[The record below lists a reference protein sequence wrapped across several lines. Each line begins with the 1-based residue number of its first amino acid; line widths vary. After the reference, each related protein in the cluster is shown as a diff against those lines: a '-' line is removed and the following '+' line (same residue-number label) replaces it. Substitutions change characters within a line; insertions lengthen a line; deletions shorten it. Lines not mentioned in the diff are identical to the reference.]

1 MKKLLSILLMIFST
15 SLIFGQDTTKSIIL
29 SDIEITGVRTD
40 TKTPISQKTLTKED
54 ISKTYQGQEM
64 SFILDKTPSIIS
76 QTDGGQPNGYTTF
89 RLRGIDQTR
98 INMTLNGVPLNEPED
113 QGVYFSNY
121 PNFATNIKSMQIQR
135 GVGTSANGT
144 SSYGGSI
151 NFEGNSGIDKET
163 SAQIGYGSFNTQRM
177 NVSHSTG
184 INNKF
189 AMFSNLSVYQSDGYK
204 YNSGGSGY
212 SAFVSGGYY
221 GEKNVVKFT
230 GFSGRSM
237 NQMAW
242 FAVSEDDIN
251 KDPRINYNPK
261 GENDDF
267 RQSFAQLQYVR
278 SINKN
283 STLTTTG
290 YYNRLD
296 GNWGIF
302 EYDTVYNP
310 VNLVTFGLSSNF
322 YGIMTN
328 YHLELNKLTINVGLH
343 ANSYNRTHSS
353 PKVLNEYLIYDTLN
367 NPYRNTGYKTDY
379 SAYTKI
385 GYNIGKFTLFCDLQV
400 RNVGF
405 TYRGDT
411 TIKPLNWTFFNPKGG
426 VTYNHSNK
434 VNYYLSVGQSHREPT
449 RTDMFGGKDNLSNL
463 NIITPEQVIDYEL
476 GSNIKNK
483 RLSLQ
488 YNLYYMD
495 FKNEITL
502 LGALGSNGLPLMTS
516 VRKSFRS
523 GIETD
528 LRLEVFKGVFITNSS
543 NYSYNRIQNNG
554 KEYQP
559 LYTPNLVVNQGFE
572 YINKGFI
579 FGVLAKYHSESYINS
594 ANTLTTP
601 SFAILN
607 ANIGYTYKNYNIS
620 IQGIN
625 LTNKKYYTSGVEGP
639 NGTRQFFVNAP
650 LSGYVTLK
658 ATF

>member
-1 MKKLLSILLMIFST
+1 MKKLLSILLVLLST

-121 PNFATNIKSMQIQR
+121 PNFATNIKSMQVQR

-151 NFEGNSGIDKET
+151 NFEGNSGINKET

-189 AMFSNLSVYQSDGYK
+189 AMFSNLSIYQSDGYK

-221 GEKNVVKFT
+221 GEKNVIKFT
-230 GFSGRSM
+230 GFTGRSM

-242 FAVSEDDIN
+242 FAVSEEDIN

-283 STLTTTG
+283 STITTTG

-296 GNWGIF
+296 GNWGLF
-302 EYDTVYNP
+302 VGPTD
-310 VNLVTFGLSSNF
+310 LLKFGLSSNF
-322 YGIMTN
+322 YGVMTN
-328 YHLELNKLTINVGLH
+328 YHLELNKLTINAGLH
-343 ANSYNRTHSS
+343 ANSYNRSHSG
-353 PKVLNEYLIYDTLN
+353 VINDTL
-367 NPYRNTGYKTDY
+367 PLYKNTGYKTDY

-385 GYNIGKFTLFCDLQV
+385 GYNIGKFTLFSDLQI

-405 TYRGDT
+405 TYNGDS
-411 TIKPLNWTFFNPKGG
+411 IMKPLNWTFFNPKGG
-426 VTYNHSNK
+426 ITYNHSNK

-449 RTDMFGGKDNLSNL
+449 RNDMFGGQDNLVTL
-463 NIITPEQVIDYEL
+463 NIIKPEQVIDYEL
-476 GSNIKNK
+476 GSNIKTK

-516 VRKSFRS
+516 VSKSFRS
-523 GIETD
+523 GIESD
-528 LRLEVFKGVFITNSS
+528 LRFEAFKGVFITNSS
-543 NYSYNRIQNNG
+543 NYSYNRIQGDG

-579 FGVLAKYHSESYINS
+579 VGVLVKYHSESYINS
-594 ANTLTTP
+594 DNTLTTP

-625 LTNKKYYTSGVEGP
+625 LTNKKYYTSGYGV
-639 NGTRQFFVNAP
+639 GTDRYFFVNAP
-650 LSGYVTLK
+650 LSGYITLK